1 MSTEGVSMKQLV
13 FFFFLMVFFSLSA
26 GGVVNA
32 ADKEYILGEKY
43 VVNIIVYAG
52 EKQQMT
58 ADLTV
63 DSSGYLSVPMIGSVK
78 AAGMTLAHLE
88 QSIREPLAVDY
99 FVNPQVILTLKESRS
114 LSFFITG
121 AVKNPG
127 KYEMDQAP
135 ALMDL
140 IGKAGG
146 LVSEYGQTAYV
157 THDSNIRHGDKNRQ
171 DKVTEVDLSVLLESG
186 GNKGNV
192 RLENG
197 DRVQIP
203 FKIEMDQAKTNI
215 FIDGEV
221 EKPGMYPYRPGLT
234 VLNACVMAG
243 GFKEFAAPNRT
254 TIRRSSQKKETI
266 KIDLEAVKDGKT
278 ADVPLQPGDFIHVP
292 ETWL

>member
-1 MSTEGVSMKQLV
+1 MKY
-13 FFFFLMVFFSLSA
+13 FLSLLLAALFLLA
-26 GGVVNA
+26 GGMSHA
-32 ADKEYILGEKY
+32 AEQSYVLGEKD
-43 VVNIIVYAG
+43 VVNLVVYAG
-52 EKQQMT
+52 EKQQVT

-63 DSSGYLSVPMIGSVK
+63 DGSGYLSVPMIGPVK
-78 AAGMTLAHLE
+78 AKGLTLAQLK
-88 QSIREPLAVDY
+88 QAILTPLARDY
-99 FVNPQVILTLKESRS
+99 FVNPQVILTLKEFRS

-127 KYEMDQAP
+127 KYDMDQSP

-146 LVSEYGQTAYV
+146 LAPEYGQLAYV
-157 THDSNIRHGDKNRQ
+157 TRSSGGREAVI
-171 DKVTEVDLSVLLESG
+171 KVDILALLESG
-186 GNKGNV
+186 GNKGNI

-203 FKIEMDQAKTNI
+203 LKTEMDQAKTNI

-221 EKPGMYPYRPGLT
+221 QNSGMYPFRPGLT
-234 VLNACVMAG
+234 ALNACVMAG

-254 TIRRSSQKKETI
+254 TIRRGGTKSKVII
-266 KIDLEAVKDGKT
+266 KVDLDAVKKGAA
-278 ADVPLQPGDFIHVP
+278 ADIPLQPGDFIHVP

>member
-1 MSTEGVSMKQLV
+1 MRHIFLYFLLLSFVFLSTSWPARAVDQGYV
-13 FFFFLMVFFSLSA
+13 
-26 GGVVNA
+26 
-32 ADKEYILGEKY
+32 LGEKD
-43 VVNIIVYAG
+43 VVSLVVYAG
-52 EKQQMT
+52 EKQQLS

-63 DSSGYLSVPMIGSVK
+63 DGNGRLSVPMIGTVK
-78 AAGMTLAHLE
+78 AKGLTLAQLE
-88 QSIREPLAVDY
+88 QAIIKPMAQDY
-99 FVNPQVILTLKESRS
+99 FVNPQVLLTLKEFRS

-127 KYEMDQAP
+127 KYEMEQA
-135 ALMDL
+135 ATLMDL

-146 LVSEYGQTAYV
+146 LAPEYGQTAYV
-157 THDSNIRHGDKNRQ
+157 THDSGGN
-171 DKVTEVDLSVLLESG
+171 VTEVELVALLESG

-192 RLENG
+192 RLKNG

-203 FKIEMDQAKTNI
+203 LKTEMDQAKTNV

-234 VLNACVMAG
+234 ALNACVMAG

-254 TIRRSSQKKETI
+254 IIRRSGQKEVFKVN
-266 KIDLEAVKDGKT
+266 LEAVKDGKIS
-278 ADVPLQPGDFIHVP
+278 DVPLQPGDFVYVP